1 MKIIK
6 LNSIT
11 NGLRHQLNIKKSLLS
26 KNNRLLRNTIKGI
39 FYSAGK
45 SSITGHI
52 TAWHRRSGAKT
63 IFRKICFSNNG
74 YNAIILTSLYD
85 PSRNSF
91 IALNFD
97 LERRLFFRTLL
108 ADTLFPGSIISCK
121 LNSEDLKL
129 GYRTQIRKIPTGSII
144 NSLSS
149 NKNKKSQFI
158 RSAGTFGQ
166 IIQTGYL
173 TAKIRLPSNQII
185 EISTDGF
192 ASLGIISNLKHN
204 STCLGK
210 AGRNFLLGRRPIVR
224 GIAMNPVDHPHGGR
238 TNGGRPS
245 VTPWGLPTKA
255 KFALKRRKNK
265 K

>member
-1 MKIIK
+1 MKIMK
-6 LNSIT
+6 LNPVT
-11 NGLRHQLNIKKSLLS
+11 NGLRHQLNITKNSLS

-45 SSITGHI
+45 SSTTGHI
-52 TAWHRRSGAKT
+52 TAWHRHSGAKN
-63 IFRKICFSNNG
+63 IFRKICFSNIG

-91 IALNFD
+91 ISLNFD

-108 ADTLFPGSIISCK
+108 SDALFPGSLISCRID
-121 LNSEDLKL
+121 SEDLKL
-129 GYRTQIRKIPTGSII
+129 GYRTQIKKIPTGSII

-149 NKNKKSQFI
+149 KKNKKSQFI

-185 EISTDGF
+185 EVSTDGF
-192 ASLGIISNLKHN
+192 ASLGVISNIKHN
-204 STCLGK
+204 FVCLGK
-210 AGRNFLLGRRPIVR
+210 AGRNHFLGRRPIVR

-255 KFALKRRKNK
+255 KFSLKRRKNK
-265 K
+265 